1 MYYLIELK
9 VIKVRYL
16 INVYFYSIIIDDK
29 NYDIFLKYYGLFEE
43 LKGRK
48 NVYYGKV

>member
-9 VIKVRYL
+9 VIKVIYL

-29 NYDIFLKYYGLFEE
+29 NYDIFFKILW
-43 LKGRK
+43 
-48 NVYYGKV
+48 VI